1 MESMNADSIASLTT
15 AAGTLVLAIATFAAT
30 RSANR
35 SSKIAE
41 RTLLAGLRPLLIN
54 SQIGEPDQKI
64 GFGDDRWFYVPGG
77 NAIFEEHDN
86 VIYFVMSIR
95 NAGSGIAVI
104 QSWSPIPE
112 RQGAEGHYEDIDTF
126 RRQQRDF
133 YIPSGGLGLWQGALR
148 DPTDPLYQR
157 FHEALAE
164 GRIISIDV
172 LYTDVHGGQ
181 RTISRFNLQPG
192 SEGRRIAA
200 VTRHWVLDG
209 ESPR

>member
-1 MESMNADSIASLTT
+1 MNAEAIASLTT
-15 AAGTLVLAIATFAAT
+15 AAGTLVLAVATFGAT

-41 RTLLAGLRPLLIN
+41 RSLLAGLRPLLIN
-54 SQIGEPDQKI
+54 SQVGEPDQKI
-64 GFGDDRWFYVPGG
+64 GFGDGRWFHVAGG
-77 NAIFEEHDN
+77 YAVAEEHDD
-86 VIYFVMSIR
+86 VIYFVISLR

-112 RQGAEGHYEDIDTF
+112 RQGAEGHFEDIDTF

-148 DPTDPLYQR
+148 DPADPLYQR
-157 FHEALAE
+157 FSEAIREA
-164 GRIISIDV
+164 RVVSIDV

-181 RTISRFNLQPG
+181 RTISRFSLQPATD
-192 SEGRRIAA
+192 ERWIAGA
-200 VTRHWVLDG
+200 TRHWVIDG

>member
-1 MESMNADSIASLTT
+1 VNAEAIASLTT
-15 AAGTLVLAIATFAAT
+15 AAGTLVLGVATFGAT

-54 SQIGEPDQKI
+54 SQLGDPDQKI
-64 GFGDDRWFYVPGG
+64 GFGDGRWFHVSGG
-77 NAIFEEHDN
+77 GAVFEEHDD
-86 VIYFVMSIR
+86 VIYFVISLR

-104 QSWSPIPE
+104 QAWSPIPE

-126 RRQQRDF
+126 IRQQRDF
-133 YIPSGGLGLWQGALR
+133 YVPSAGLGLWQGALR
-148 DPTDPLYQR
+148 DPADPLYQR

-164 GRIISIDV
+164 GRVVSIDV

-181 RTISRFNLQPG
+181 RTISRFSLQSG
-192 SEGRRIAA
+192 SENRWIAA
-200 VTRHWVLDG
+200 TTRHWVLDG